1 MPRTAKGDGIDV
13 GEADIELALSSE
25 LGDRMISAIETAA
38 LLLHPSIPDLQRH
51 PGVEPDMLSALA
63 SAPLPV
69 PTCRFAFFEQHG
81 QTRRSRVAQ
90 LRAVR
95 SNVLHSSCTARIGP
109 ILPRSINAK

>member
-51 PGVEPDMLSALA
+51 PGVEPDMLVRSQ
-63 SAPLPV
+63 APLSPGANL
-69 PTCRFAFFEQHG
+69 PIC
-81 QTRRSRVAQ
+81 
-90 LRAVR
+90 
-95 SNVLHSSCTARIGP
+95 VL
-109 ILPRSINAK
+109 